1 MSDPLHALQQAI
13 AAIKAGDK
21 AAGRRLLAEVIRG
34 DPRNEAAW
42 LWMSAATD
50 SDEQRR
56 ACLERVLAINPGN
69 PTARRGLARLGP
81 TFGGTRPASQP
92 PGQPAPPEVGHA
104 LPSVGHV
111 TPPARRASPLAGHAH
126 RTKAVLPWWSLLV
139 AFGAAIVVY
148 ATVGITTYLAFIS
161 AVGFLRGHLKFAF
174 PEQES
179 TKDTKEH

>member
-21 AAGRRLLAEVIRG
+21 AAGRRLLAGVIRN

-56 ACLERVLAINPGN
+56 ACLERVLAINPAN
-69 PTARRGLARLGP
+69 PTALRGLARLGP
-81 TFGGTRPASQP
+81 TSGGTNPASQP
-92 PGQPAPPEVGHA
+92 PGPASPGTPPEPAP
-104 LPSVGHV
+104 SVM
-111 TPPARRASPLAGHAH
+111 PARRASPAAGQGR
-126 RTKAVLPWWSLLV
+126 RTRAVLPWWSLLV

-148 ATVGITTYLAFIS
+148 ATVGIAAYLALS
-161 AVGFLRGHLKFAF
+161 GAVGALRQLVRLANR
-174 PEQES
+174 PEALNE
-179 TKDTKEH
+179 